1 MHKLFIN
8 LEILDEKNEK
18 IEQMKKREMYFYR
31 YIINYLIL
39 YRCPEDDSLER
50 GGVGT

>member
-8 LEILDEKNEK
+8 LEIFDEKNEK
-18 IEQMKKREMYFYR
+18 IAEMKKREMYFYR
-31 YIINYLIL
+31 YIINYLIS
-39 YRCPEDDSLER
+39 PEDDSLER

>member
-31 YIINYLIL
+31 YIINYLIS
-39 YRCPEDDSLER
+39 PEDDSLER